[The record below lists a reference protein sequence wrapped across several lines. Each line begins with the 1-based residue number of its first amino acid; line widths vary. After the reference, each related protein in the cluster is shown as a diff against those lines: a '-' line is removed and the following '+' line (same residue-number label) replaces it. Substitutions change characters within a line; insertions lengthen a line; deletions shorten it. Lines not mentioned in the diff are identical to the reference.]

1 MEEILSSQAISFSI
15 IVPVLNEAPS
25 INSIIGHLH
34 SLEGNEEAEII
45 VVDGDPGR
53 GTLRAITHDHVKKIK
68 SLKGRGKQMNEGAK
82 DARGNILLFLHA
94 DTELPPH
101 ALGLITTAMRD
112 KQCVA
117 GAFDLGIKSKRL
129 IFRVIEVAASVRSRV
144 TNIPFGDQAIF
155 VRKDYFHKIGGYRDI
170 PIMEDVDIMK
180 RIKKRGDKIFIIR
193 NKVHTS
199 SRRWE
204 KEGILRCTLRNW
216 FLQMLYLLGRSP
228 HKLSR
233 FYRHHG

>member
-1 MEEILSSQAISFSI
+1 MEKILNSQAISFSI
-15 IVPVLNEAPS
+15 IIPVLNEAPS
-25 INSIIGHLH
+25 INSIIDHLH
-34 SLEGNEEAEII
+34 GLEGNGEAEII

-53 GTLRAITHDHVKKIK
+53 GTLKAINHEHVRKIK
-68 SLKGRGKQMNEGAK
+68 SPRGRGKQMNEGAK
-82 DARGNILLFLHA
+82 DAKGNILLFLHA

-101 ALGLITTAMRD
+101 ALSLIATVMRD
-112 KQCVA
+112 KQYVA
-117 GAFDLGIKSKRL
+117 GAFDLGIRSERL

-180 RIKKRGDKIFIIR
+180 RIKKRGDKIFILR
-193 NKVHTS
+193 NRVHTS

-216 FLQMLYLLGRSP
+216 FIQMLYLLGRSP
-228 HKLSR
+228 RKLSK